1 MSKKHKSPEQL
12 SREGQQFN
20 FVNVFQC
27 SRGTRKEGIQKL
39 CALATNDH
47 CTVSIVQDVVLIQ
60 ERRCHLPDLAHA
72 ESCIQCN
79 LQLGVDE
86 PSPAWH
92 NISNVPTSKYGE

>member
-1 MSKKHKSPEQL
+1 MRKKHKSPGQHCGEKVSNSTL
-12 SREGQQFN
+12 SKC
-20 FVNVFQC
+20 FQC

-72 ESCIQCN
+72 ES
-79 LQLGVDE
+79 
-86 PSPAWH
+86 
-92 NISNVPTSKYGE
+92 